1 MSTHDENWSNETII
15 VILAFVVVACF
26 MYLSAN
32 ARERERALSIIRI
45 VCHCSHTRHAFERD
59 FCTEFIEFI
68 PKHTHTHTQGT
79 YANVDSFFD
88 SSQFY
93 IFINATTCVCVRI
106 HLFGLLYNHKLGT
119 KTVFLLKA
127 RKQGN
132 KTRIVSALAIDVPAD
147 KATNV
152 NTTENEPN

>member
-32 ARERERALSIIRI
+32 AREREREHWALSVLCATVHILGMRLN
-45 VCHCSHTRHAFERD
+45 VTFVPNSSNLFQN
-59 FCTEFIEFI
+59 
-68 PKHTHTHTQGT
+68 THTQGT

-152 NTTENEPN
+152 NTTKNEPN